1 MAPGQAEKRRAG
13 EVVSQWMQ
21 AASAHEREEEA
32 RRRALLDVDP
42 TRSLEEQQREFLE
55 RLSAVAGVDPRARE
69 AHLVRSQATEVF
81 LRLEPVQTRL
91 AAMPVEERRAV
102 LADIRR
108 RMGFS
113 EEAIAQRAADDA
125 HRDARWE
132 NGHSYMKAR
141 AELFSRMEQGEA
153 LEAALRSLREQH
165 FGHEA
170 LTIAREEGAGFFR
183 YQRRRVYGRN

>member
-1 MAPGQAEKRRAG
+1 MVAQ
-13 EVVSQWMQ
+13 VMQ
-21 AASAHEREEEA
+21 AASAHEHEEEA
-32 RRRALLDVDP
+32 RRRALLGVDP
-42 TRSLEEQQREFLE
+42 TLSLEEQQRDFLD
-55 RLSAVAGVDPRARE
+55 RLSAVAGVDPRKPEAR
-69 AHLVRSQATEVF
+69 LVRSQATELF
-81 LRLEPVQTRL
+81 LRLEPVQARL
-91 AAMPVEERRAV
+91 AAMPVEERRAA

-113 EEAIAQRAADDA
+113 EEMIAQKAADDA

-141 AELFSRMEQGEA
+141 AELFSRLGQGEA
-153 LEAALRSLREQH
+153 LEAELRSLREQY

-170 LTIAREEGAGFFR
+170 PTIAREEESGFFR